1 MGKRDDICSML
12 GYEKDN
18 PIKERRNLLKA
29 TSAFLADYEARGNKV
44 YGKKA
49 ESIAS
54 RLCAVNFLEEEG
66 RGERFW
72 PLTSDGSL
80 IYEETHDKEV

>member
-1 MGKRDDICSML
+1 MGKRDDICSFL

-18 PIKERRNLLKA
+18 PTKDRRNLLKS

-44 YGKKA
+44 YGRKA
-49 ESIAS
+49 ESIGS

-72 PLTSDGSL
+72 PPTSDGSL
-80 IYEETHDKEV
+80 VYEQARDKKM